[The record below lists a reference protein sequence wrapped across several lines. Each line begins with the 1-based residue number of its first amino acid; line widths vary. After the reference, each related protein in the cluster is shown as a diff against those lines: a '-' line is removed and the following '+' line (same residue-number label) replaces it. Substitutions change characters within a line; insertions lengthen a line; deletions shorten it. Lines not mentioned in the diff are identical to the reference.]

1 MRRVMKHLALIV
13 VGIAALF
20 FVDVSGAFQLKSVRE
35 FQSLITRPFQS
46 RLNGP
51 STLLVQC
58 SSALNI
64 AQPWNAP
71 RSVWS
76 LAWSLQRAV
85 IPLLHY
91 FDKCAAKDTNLNLAV
106 LWWKAISGNRFGSS
120 TFDGF
125 FAYDLLPHI
134 TRIIVGFPFCWM
146 YPNLHHQN
154 VALRTAFLDLSLLQA
169 LRSQRNSSTNSAVA
183 SIPAGMDLTP
193 RVITLGAGFDTRS
206 LRFQNAGDVNRNS
219 EKKMTADFHELDLPT
234 VVAQKTNVFKRFLL
248 RRPNSKMP
256 KLYGADLNNLEE
268 VNRQLMKIFSD
279 DKPANGMSNKRPTVF
294 IVEAVLMYL
303 KEENVMPLLR
313 MCMLKAAKHS
323 SSVQLCFADRLPGMP
338 YNDTDLDI
346 EKKAA
351 VDLLRT
357 VGLDLKTWQPKPGRA
372 RHMGIAEFTV
382 A

>member
-1 MRRVMKHLALIV
+1 MKHFALVV

-35 FQSLITRPFQS
+35 FQSIITRPFRS
-46 RLNGP
+46 RLSGP
-51 STLLVQC
+51 TTLLVLC

-71 RSVWS
+71 RSIWS

-134 TRIIVGFPFCWM
+134 TRIIVGFPFCWI

-169 LRSQRNSSTNSAVA
+169 IHSKRNSSQNSAVT
-183 SIPAGMDLTP
+183 STSTGMDLTP

-206 LRFQNAGDVNRNS
+206 LRFQNAGDMNRNS
-219 EKKMTADFHELDLPT
+219 
-234 VVAQKTNVFKRFLL
+234 LL

-256 KLYGADLNNLEE
+256 KLYGADLNDFEE
-268 VNRQLMKIFSD
+268 VNRQLMKIFSE
-279 DKPANGMSNKRPTVF
+279 DKTSNGMSNKRPTVF

-338 YNDTDLDI
+338 YDVDLND
-346 EKKAA
+346 EKQAA

-372 RHMGIAEFTV
+372 RHMGIAEFKL

>member
-1 MRRVMKHLALIV
+1 VTSEMKHLALV
-13 VGIAALF
+13 AVGILALF

-35 FQSLITRPFQS
+35 FQSFISRPFRS
-46 RLNGP
+46 RLSGP
-51 STLLVQC
+51 TTLLVQC

-71 RSVWS
+71 RSIWS

-85 IPLLHY
+85 IPILHY

-125 FAYDLLPHI
+125 FAYDLLPHL
-134 TRIIVGFPFCWM
+134 TRLIVGFPFCWI

-154 VALRTAFLDLSLLQA
+154 VALRTAFLDLSLLHA
-169 LRSQRNSSTNSAVA
+169 IRSKQNVSQISTVTSTPTGV
-183 SIPAGMDLTP
+183 DLTP

-206 LRFQNAGDVNRNS
+206 LRFQNAGDKIS
-219 EKKMTADFHELDLPT
+219 EKMMIADFHELDLPA

-256 KLYGADLNNLEE
+256 KLYGVDLNDFEE
-268 VNRQLMKIFSD
+268 VNRQLMKIFSE
-279 DKPANGMSNKRPTVF
+279 DKPSDEMSKKRPTVF
-294 IVEAVLMYL
+294 MVEAVLMYL

-338 YNDTDLDI
+338 YDVDLDV
-346 EKKAA
+346 EKQAA

-372 RHMGIAEFTV
+372 RHMGIAEFKL

>member
-1 MRRVMKHLALIV
+1 MKQLALIV
-13 VGIAALF
+13 VGFAALF
-20 FVDVSGAFQLKSVRE
+20 LVDVSGAFQSKAVRE
-35 FQSLITRPFQS
+35 FQAIITRPFRS
-46 RLNGP
+46 RLSGP
-51 STLLVQC
+51 STLLIQC

-71 RSVWS
+71 RSIWS
-76 LAWSLQRAV
+76 LAWSLQRAA

-154 VALRTAFLDLSLLQA
+154 VALRTAFLDSSLLQA
-169 LRSQRNSSTNSAVA
+169 LRLQQNNPQNSTVA
-183 SIPAGMDLTP
+183 STSADIDQTP

-206 LRFQNAGDVNRNS
+206 LRFQNTGNMNQNS
-219 EKKMTADFHELDLPT
+219 EKKAVADFYELDLPA
-234 VVAQKTNVFKRFLL
+234 VVTQKTNVFKRFLQ
-248 RRPNSKMP
+248 RRPHSKLP
-256 KLYGADLNNLEE
+256 RLYGADLNDIEE
-268 VNRQLMKIFSD
+268 VERQLTKIFSENE
-279 DKPANGMSNKRPTVF
+279 PINGISTKRPTVF

-313 MCMLKAAKHS
+313 MCMSKAAKHS

-338 YNDTDLDI
+338 YNDTNLEI
-346 EKKAA
+346 EEKAA

-357 VGLDLKTWQPKPGRA
+357 VGLDLKKWQPKPGRA

>member
-1 MRRVMKHLALIV
+1 MKHLSLLLV
-13 VGIAALF
+13 SIAALF
-20 FVDVSGAFQLKSVRE
+20 VADVSGAFQLKSVKE
-35 FQSLITRPFQS
+35 FQSLISRPFRS
-46 RLNGP
+46 RLSGP

-71 RSVWS
+71 RSIWS
-76 LAWSLQRAV
+76 FAWSLQRAM

-134 TRIIVGFPFCWM
+134 TRLIVGFPFCWI

-154 VALRTAFLDLSLLQA
+154 VALRTAFLDLSLLLA
-169 LRSQRNSSTNSAVA
+169 LRSKENSSQDSAITSTA
-183 SIPAGMDLTP
+183 IDTELTP

-206 LRFQNAGDVNRNS
+206 LRFQNAGDMRQSSGQKV
-219 EKKMTADFHELDLPT
+219 TADFHELDLPA
-234 VVAQKTNVFKRFLL
+234 VVDQKTSVLKRFLL

-268 VNRQLMKIFSD
+268 VNCQLMKIFSD
-279 DKPANGMSNKRPTVF
+279 DKPTNGMSYKRPTVF
-294 IVEAVLMYL
+294 VVEAVLMYL

-338 YNDTDLDI
+338 YDTDLDLDS
-346 EKKAA
+346 EKQAA

>member
-1 MRRVMKHLALIV
+1 MKHFALVV

-35 FQSLITRPFQS
+35 FQSIITRPFRS
-46 RLNGP
+46 RLSGP
-51 STLLVQC
+51 TTLLAQC

-71 RSVWS
+71 RSIWS

-134 TRIIVGFPFCWM
+134 TRIIVGFPFCWI

-169 LRSQRNSSTNSAVA
+169 IHSKRNSSQNSAVT
-183 SIPAGMDLTP
+183 STSTGMDLTP

-206 LRFQNAGDVNRNS
+206 LRFQNAGDMNRNS
-219 EKKMTADFHELDLPT
+219 SKNVIADFHELDLPA
-234 VVAQKTNVFKRFLL
+234 VVTQKTNVFKRFLL

-256 KLYGADLNNLEE
+256 KLYGADLNDFEE
-268 VNRQLMKIFSD
+268 VNRQLMKIFSE
-279 DKPANGMSNKRPTVF
+279 DKTSNGVSNKRPTVF

-303 KEENVMPLLR
+303 KEGNVMPLLR

-338 YNDTDLDI
+338 YDVDLND
-346 EKKAA
+346 EKQAA

-372 RHMGIAEFTV
+372 RHMGIAEFKL